1 MDWWSM
7 LIGAAAFYVVVN
19 LDMKVSRLKRR
30 VEALEDELLEYQTP
44 STPYRK
50 DAVGVSCRYDR

>member
-19 LDMKVSRLKRR
+19 LEMRMSRLRRR
-30 VEALEDELLEYQTP
+30 VEALEEELLEYQQP
-44 STPYRK
+44 STPYTGPPAS
-50 DAVGVSCRYDR
+50 D